1 MRMGPRGDTCGGD
14 GGPSRRCRG
23 VCGAVGCTGPRLLV
37 DQALHTPSSRR
48 RTLTSRRRSSGRSFA
63 RCRSAPRAP
72 KPLSCAECPAELFV
86 HDRPPD
92 FLDTYG
98 YTMCPARPEFS
109 DSRYRG
115 HARGIF
121 SISSTVTSS
130 DVRSWSLVVRARAG
144 RALSRYAV
152 IPVAPEGV
160 AIGRRSGRGPLGGQF
175 DRHAI
180 QANAEITRV

>member
-1 MRMGPRGDTCGGD
+1 MRRRWRTFSTMSGGVRSRGLY
-14 GGPSRRCRG
+14 
-23 VCGAVGCTGPRLLV
+23 GPRLLV

-63 RCRSAPRAP
+63 RRRPRRVLQNPCLAPNV
-72 KPLSCAECPAELFV
+72 PLSFV

-115 HARGIF
+115 HAPGSSQYPRRLPRRTSGRGA
-121 SISSTVTSS
+121 
-130 DVRSWSLVVRARAG
+130 WSCALERA
-144 RALSRYAV
+144 AV
-152 IPVAPEGV
+152 EQIRRDTRGPEGV

>member
-1 MRMGPRGDTCGGD
+1 MRRRWRTFSTMSGGVRSRGLY
-14 GGPSRRCRG
+14 
-23 VCGAVGCTGPRLLV
+23 GPRLLV

-72 KPLSCAECPAELFV
+72 KPVSCAECPAELFV

-92 FLDTYG
+92 VLDTYG

-115 HARGIF
+115 HAPGSSQYPRRLPRRTSGRGA
-121 SISSTVTSS
+121 
-130 DVRSWSLVVRARAG
+130 WSCALERA
-144 RALSRYAV
+144 AV
-152 IPVAPEGV
+152 EQIRRDTRGPEGV